1 MRIAG
6 PSSISQMAPTLLSQ
20 SNHETEQMH
29 QKLVPLNSALHQFV
43 KCGVIWSAFRTI
55 SVFGAAE
62 RLNVVFCHL
71 QELLKCENT
80 PISRGVFLMVA

>member
-20 SNHETEQMH
+20 SNRKTEQMH
-29 QKLVPLNSALHQFV
+29 QKPVPLNSALHQFT
-43 KCGVIWSAFRTI
+43 KYDAIWCAFRAI

-62 RLNVVFCHL
+62 SFNPVF
-71 QELLKCENT
+71 
-80 PISRGVFLMVA
+80 